1 VIEIA
6 GVSFWVRHQRQHVAL
21 PVHQARAT
29 QRRAVRRGGCV
40 DDAVRVCVDEC
51 QVFAVEYF
59 AQMLVGGGEPP
70 LTVRYPGRYE
80 HLLFERGRNR
90 APRRMHSKL
99 QVNVTA
105 NEMRC
110 GRVAREGRGGAADRP
125 GAGNQTCLE
134 NDLGTVAKTQHA
146 NGTRQVFPANTT
158 TYTLTAR
165 GAGGAVTRSATVTVT
180 APPAPPPPPP
190 KAPVISGGE
199 LLSREAQDAY
209 FDYDKSDLRD
219 DARKALTSD
228 ADLLKRIF
236 QTDPN
241 FRVTI
246 EGNCDERGSAEY
258 NLGLGDRRASAAKDF
273 LVQLG
278 VPADRLT
285 TISYGKE
292 RPVCTEATE
301 DCYQR
306 NRHDHLAPSQ

>member
-1 VIEIA
+1 MRMNGRTLGAAVFTAAVLLAAA
-6 GVSFWVRHQRQHVAL
+6 GCKKKA
-21 PVHQARAT
+21 PA
-29 QRRAVRRGGCV
+29 
-40 DDAVRVCVDEC
+40 
-51 QVFAVEYF
+51 
-59 AQMLVGGGEPP
+59 PP
-70 LTVRYPGRYE
+70 PPPPPPTETKAPPPPPPPPAKPP
-80 HLLFERGRNR
+80 
-90 APRRMHSKL
+90 APRIDAFSAEPSSIQRGQSATL
-99 QVNVTA
+99 SWSVA
-105 NEMRC
+105 NATDISIDQ
-110 GRVAREGRGGAADRP
+110 G
-125 GAGNQTCLE
+125 
-134 NDLGTVAKTQHA
+134 LGQIAA
-146 NGTRQVFPANTT
+146 NGMRQVFPANTT
-158 TYTLTAR
+158 TYTLTAT
-165 GAGGAVTRSATVTVT
+165 GGGGSLTRSATVTVA
-180 APPAPPPPPP
+180 APPPPPPPPP

-219 DARKALTSD
+219 DARQALTRD

-236 QTDPN
+236 QQDPN
-241 FRVTI
+241 FKVVI

-306 NRHDHLAPSQ
+306 NRHDHLAPAQ